1 MKVNNNGFSEITIDN
16 GEYYISIKQGFEG
29 TQVVLDKN
37 SVEEFITVLREFSNP
52 NTKLN
57 RIKQIL
63 DDSDLFYEN
72 KCDAIRYVIDME
84 C

>member
-1 MKVNNNGFSEITIDN
+1 MKVNNNGFSEITIEN
-16 GEYYISIKQGFEG
+16 GVYYISIKQGFEG

-37 SVEEFITVLREFSNP
+37 SIEEFISVLREVSNP
-52 NTKLN
+52 NTKLK

-84 C
+84 